1 MNTIHNMKPGELT
14 LEDMERITQ
23 RAHRMRSQALA
34 DIGTTLRSVVKRWVQ
49 YAMMCTRAALSGN
62 TAEKCS

>member
-34 DIGTTLRSVVKRWVQ
+34 DMGTALRSAVSRWIQ
-49 YAMMCTRAALSGN
+49 HAMMCTRAAFSGN
-62 TAEKCS
+62 TAEKCA